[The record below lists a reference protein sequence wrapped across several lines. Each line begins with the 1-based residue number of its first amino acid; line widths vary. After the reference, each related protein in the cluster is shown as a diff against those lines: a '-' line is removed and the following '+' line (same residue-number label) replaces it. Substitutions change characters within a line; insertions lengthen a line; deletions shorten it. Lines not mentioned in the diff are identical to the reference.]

1 MKLNIGVIRLDGGTQ
16 PRASLDESVVVEYFE
31 AMVDGAVFP
40 PITVFHDGSNYWLAD
55 GFHRYHASKRA
66 GVLEVECQVQQGT
79 KRDAVKYSLGA
90 NAHHGLR
97 RSHED
102 KRRVVLTVLN
112 DVEWSDLSDRD
123 IAKTCNVSHPF
134 VGRMRKSLEI
144 DQKPAPKK
152 EVKIAPEV
160 ETIPPEQDK
169 LQELA
174 TEHIALA
181 EENQK
186 LQDRLAS
193 KVLHATEEEQ
203 NQALS
208 LIDDLRSK
216 ITQLEAENAALK
228 VSRDEY
234 QMKASEYLKQMT
246 YWKRRAEK
254 SERQAA

>member
-1 MKLNIGVIRLDGGTQ
+1 MLFTVTDHPSLIEKTTQ
-16 PRASLDESVVVEYFE
+16 SPTPR
-31 AMVDGAVFP
+31 
-40 PITVFHDGSNYWLAD
+40 T
-55 GFHRYHASKRA
+55 
-66 GVLEVECQVQQGT
+66 
-79 KRDAVKYSLGA
+79 DA
-90 NAHHGLR
+90 
-97 RSHED
+97 
-102 KRRVVLTVLN
+102 
-112 DVEWSDLSDRD
+112 
-123 IAKTCNVSHPF
+123 
-134 VGRMRKSLEI
+134 
-144 DQKPAPKK
+144 
-152 EVKIAPEV
+152 
-160 ETIPPEQDK
+160 EQDK